1 MQTIK
6 LIIQTDGASLVD
18 ALSDYLIGMFDAAVE
33 FQASA
38 TSMTVLNGFLQP
50 DDSSAAGL
58 TALRRQVEAYGT
70 DLAAV
75 FGCPPPAIHLE
86 EIDHQDWAERWKE
99 YFKAFEI
106 VPGLVIAP
114 TWESYQADGGTK
126 MIRMDPGMAFGTG
139 QHETT
144 RLCLQMLREPDLIT
158 PETTLLDVGSGTG
171 ILGMAALLFG
181 AARVVAIDNDEE
193 AVKAARANAE
203 LNRLSEKMAVSG
215 TPLAEL
221 STTFQVVVA
230 NIVHDVLLELS
241 DDLVRVVQPGG
252 TLVLSGLIEGEQSA
266 NIARVFAE
274 KGCQLIG
281 QARDGQWAALQLRKS
296 NSSAAG

>member
-1 MQTIK
+1 MKTIK
-6 LIIQTDGASLVD
+6 LIIQTDAFLVD
-18 ALSDYLIGMFDAAVE
+18 ALSDYLVGMLDAAVE

-38 TSMTVLNGFLQP
+38 SGMTVLNGFLQP
-50 DDSSAAGL
+50 GDSSAAGL
-58 TALRRQVEAYGT
+58 TALARQVEAYGT

-114 TWESYQADGGTK
+114 TWEPYQADGGTK
-126 MIRMDPGMAFGTG
+126 IIRMDPGMAFGTG

-193 AVKAARANAE
+193 AVRVARANVE
-203 LNRLSEKMAVSG
+203 LNQLSYKMAVSG

-221 STTFQVVVA
+221 SAAYQVVVA
-230 NIVHDVLLELS
+230 NIVHDVLLALS
-241 DDLVRVVQPGG
+241 DDLVRVLQPGG
-252 TLVLSGLIEGEQSA
+252 TLLLSGLIEGEQSA
-266 NIARVFAE
+266 NITRVFAE
-274 KGCQLIG
+274 KGCHLIG

>member
-6 LIIQTDGASLVD
+6 LIIQTDGALTD
-18 ALSDYLIGMFDAAVE
+18 ALSDYLIGAFDAAVE
-33 FQASA
+33 FQASGTGMA
-38 TSMTVLNGFLQP
+38 ELHGFLQP
-50 DDSSAAGL
+50 DDGSAAGL
-58 TALRRQVEAYGT
+58 VALRRQVEAYGA

-75 FGCPPPAIHLE
+75 FNCPAPAIHLE
-86 EIDHQDWAERWKE
+86 EIDNQDWAEHWKE
-99 YFKAFEI
+99 HFKAFEI

-114 TWESYQADGGTK
+114 TWESYQADGETK
-126 MIRMDPGMAFGTG
+126 VLRMDPGMAFGTG

-144 RLCLQMLREPDLIT
+144 RLCLQMLREPDLIG
-158 PETTLLDVGSGTG
+158 PETTLLDVGTGTG

-193 AVKAARANAE
+193 AVKAALVNAE
-203 LNRLSEKMAVSG
+203 LNRLSEKMAVSS

-221 STTFQVVVA
+221 SITYRVVVA
-230 NIVHDVLLELS
+230 NIVHDVLLELA

-252 TLVLSGLIEGEQSA
+252 MLVLSGLIEGEQST

-274 KGCQLIG
+274 KRCQLI
-281 QARDGQWAALQLRKS
+281 RLDCDGQWAALQLRKS
-296 NSSAAG
+296 

>member
-6 LIIQTDGASLVD
+6 LIIQTDGALTD

-33 FQASA
+33 FQASETTMA
-38 TSMTVLNGFLQP
+38 ELHGFLQP
-50 DDSSAAGL
+50 DDSSVAGL
-58 TALRRQVEAYGT
+58 AALRRQVEAYGD

-75 FGCPPPAIHLE
+75 FGCSPPAISIE
-86 EIDHQDWAERWKE
+86 EIDNQDWAERWKE
-99 YFKAFEI
+99 HFKAFEI

-114 TWESYQADGGTK
+114 TWESYRADGA
-126 MIRMDPGMAFGTG
+126 IQVLRMDPGMAFGTG

-144 RLCLQMLREPDLIT
+144 RLCLQMLREPDLIG
-158 PETTLLDVGSGTG
+158 PETTLLDVGTGTG

-193 AVKAARANAE
+193 AVKAALANAE

-230 NIVHDVLLELS
+230 NIVHDVLLELA
-241 DDLVRVVQPGG
+241 DDLVRVAQPGG
-252 TLVLSGLIEGEQSA
+252 TLVLSGLIEGEQST

-274 KGCQLIG
+274 KRCQLIR
-281 QARDGQWAALQLRKS
+281 QDCDGQWAALQLRKARS
-296 NSSAAG
+296 GKSG